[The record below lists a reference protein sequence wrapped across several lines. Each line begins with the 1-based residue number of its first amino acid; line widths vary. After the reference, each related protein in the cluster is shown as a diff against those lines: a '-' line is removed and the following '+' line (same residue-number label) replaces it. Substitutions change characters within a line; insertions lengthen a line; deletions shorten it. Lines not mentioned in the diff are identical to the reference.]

1 MIVKICGITN
11 IDDAMAA
18 VDAGANMLGF
28 VFAKSPRKVGPQTA
42 RKIIRELPSGTIK
55 VGVFVD
61 EKIERIR
68 EIAELCSLDF
78 VQLHGAET
86 VEYTRELSIP
96 FIKAFRLKDE
106 SVLEQIE
113 NFGADKFLID
123 SYDPNLAGGTGKTAD
138 FSLAARAAEL
148 GEAILAGGLNPE
160 NVAKAILA
168 VKPYGVDVSSGVELR
183 PGKKDHDKIRTFI
196 AEAKSCH
203 QS

>member
-18 VDAGANMLGF
+18 VDSGADMLGF
-28 VFAKSPRKVGPQTA
+28 VFARSPRRVGPQTA
-42 RKIIRELPSGTIK
+42 REVIRNLPPGVDK

-61 EKIERIR
+61 EQIEHVR
-68 EIAELCSLDF
+68 EIADLCSLNY
-78 VQLHGAET
+78 VQLHGLET
-86 VEYTRELSIP
+86 PEYARELSVP

-113 NFGADKFLID
+113 AFGADKFLID
-123 SYDPNLAGGTGKTAD
+123 SYDPNLSGGTGKTAD
-138 FSLAARAAEL
+138 FRLAARAAEL
-148 GEAILAGGLNPE
+148 GDAILAGGLNPE
-160 NVAKAILA
+160 NVAEAILK

-183 PGKKDHDKIRTFI
+183 PGRKDHEKVKTFI

-203 QS
+203 PS